1 MKHSSALIHNNQLT
15 NSCFLFY
22 PKKMT
27 ILWKESGAAPALDKL
42 GNVAVKFMTGAD
54 LNQKELKV
62 IGTVDAIVGQLKWVI
77 PVVAPAGKSM

>member
-1 MKHSSALIHNNQLT
+1 
-15 NSCFLFY
+15 
-22 PKKMT
+22 MT